1 MTTPLEAALGYA
13 ALDGY
18 GVFPCTAKKI
28 PIKIEGLF
36 DHGFASATTDADVIT
51 KAWTTYAAADIGL
64 ALPRGVLVVD
74 VDVAKGK
81 QGLADF
87 IRLFG
92 CPPKEMATAVSTT
105 ARGGWHVYFRFEP
118 VLQLVQTTIT
128 SSLDARIGGL
138 GYVVVP
144 CPGNGRRWIQPLLST
159 PLMEAPHWL
168 LEGLRR
174 PPGPK
179 PGEAK
184 PFEGQR
190 STRAQEALDKACAA
204 LAAAPPG
211 ARDTTIGQVVY
222 RVGRLAAAGELESGS
237 GLQALLAAMAS
248 NPGMDKSHCDK
259 VERCFN
265 DGFKIP
271 AEPGPIDDRHST
283 EDDFGD
289 NDHAD
294 DHRDGGDAGDRQDD
308 DSSQRAASE
317 SSQQHQQP
325 TSSDWDPIDL
335 DLFLGGSDL
344 PPPELSDEALPQSW
358 AEIIRAFAAVAE
370 APPDYVAIAAIAGAA
385 GAIGNA
391 CVVEGKRGWREAAVL
406 WGVLIGPPSAHKT
419 PAMKA
424 AHNALAAIDHALYV
438 EWKKECEQLEA
449 QHQMA
454 LDAQAAEG
462 KPKKTV
468 KKPEKPPL
476 KHLLHDD
483 TSLEKLTINMAASP
497 HGAVAFYSELAA
509 WFASFS
515 RYSGGDDSSGRAL
528 WNRAYDAERFK
539 RDRVKNEGPPIV
551 VPAAACSVVG
561 AIQPDKLRQI
571 WPKSHDGLLARPI
584 YVWPRLAPLPSE
596 QSNSNG
602 DDVSG
607 GETYAFRKALKALYD
622 LPLAVDGDGVAH
634 PTVLRLASDA
644 RLPFTA
650 AKRDC
655 ERRARRERGLIGEW
669 LGKSPGRILRL
680 ALTFHLMTWSASDG
694 GALPTSIGLD
704 ALERAIHYFQYAEGM
719 LRRTLAGLEP
729 SRSAEDALAIAKQ
742 IGKKEWRHFTNN
754 DVGREQGFRWFR
766 GEDAENK
773 RRRDNTLSVLV
784 DANVIRQDLVQTGRG
799 AIQKWAVNPDL
810 GEQIRDF

>member
-1 MTTPLEAALGYA
+1 MTTPLAA
-13 ALDGY
+13 ALDY
-18 GVFPCTAKKI
+18 AAFCGVFPCTAKKT
-28 PIKIEGLF
+28 PIKIEGF
-36 DHGFASATTDADVIT
+36 FERGFASATTDAAVIT
-51 KAWTTYAAADIGL
+51 KAWTTYKAADIGL
-64 ALPRGVLVVD
+64 ALPSGVLVVD
-74 VDVAKGK
+74 VDVANGK
-81 QGLADF
+81 QGRADF

-92 CPPKEMATAVSTT
+92 CPPEEMATAVSTT
-105 ARGGWHVYFRFEP
+105 ARGGWHVFLKFEP
-118 VLQLVQTTIT
+118 SLQLVQTTIT
-128 SSLDARIGGL
+128 SSLDVRIGGL
-138 GYVVVP
+138 GYVIAP
-144 CPGNGRRWIQPLLST
+144 SPGNGRRWIQPLLST
-159 PLMEAPHWL
+159 LLIEAPQWL
-168 LEGLRR
+168 LERLRR
-174 PPGPK
+174 PPEPEL
-179 PGEAK
+179 GEAK
-184 PFEGQR
+184 PFEGQA
-190 STRAQEALDKACAA
+190 SGRAQEALDRACAA
-204 LAAAPPG
+204 LAMAPPG

-222 RVGRLAAAGELESGS
+222 RVGRLTAAGELAAESA
-237 GLQALLAAMAS
+237 LAALLKAVAS
-248 NPGMDKSHCDK
+248 NPGTDKSHRDK
-259 VERCFN
+259 VERCFK
-265 DGFKIP
+265 DGFKNP
-271 AEPGPIDDRHST
+271 AEPGPIDDRNAT
-283 EDDFGD
+283 EDDFGSA
-289 NDHAD
+289 DHVD
-294 DHRDGGDAGDRQDD
+294 DHRNGGDAGDRRDD
-308 DSSQRAASE
+308 DFGMPVASK
-317 SSQQHQQP
+317 SRHQQQQP
-325 TSSDWDPIDL
+325 TSNDWDPIDL

-406 WGVLIGPPSAHKT
+406 WGVLIGPPSAHKA

-424 AHNALAAIDHALYV
+424 AHSALAAIDHELYV
-438 EWKKECEQLEA
+438 EWKKECEQLEV

-454 LDAQAAEG
+454 LDAQAAEN
-462 KPKKTV
+462 KSKKTV

-551 VPAAACSVVG
+551 VPAATCSVVG

-596 QSNSNG
+596 QFDSNG

-622 LPLAVDGDGVAH
+622 LPLVVDDDGVAH
-634 PTVLRLASDA
+634 PTILRLASDA
-644 RLPFTA
+644 RLPFNA

-680 ALTFHLMTWSASDG
+680 ALTFHLMTWSLSDG

-704 ALERAIHYFQYAEGM
+704 ALERAIHYFQHAEGM

-729 SRSAEDALAIAKQ
+729 SRSAEDALAVAKQ
-742 IGKKEWRHFTNN
+742 IAKKQWRHFTNN

-766 GEDAENK
+766 GEEAENK

-810 GEQIRDF
+810 GEQIRDS

>member
-1 MTTPLEAALGYA
+1 MTTPLAA
-13 ALDGY
+13 ALDY
-18 GVFPCTAKKI
+18 AAFCGVFPCTAKKT
-28 PIKIEGLF
+28 PINIEGF
-36 DHGFASATTDADVIT
+36 FERGFASATTDAAVIT
-51 KAWTTYAAADIGL
+51 KAWTTYKAADIGL
-64 ALPRGVLVVD
+64 ALPSGVLVVD
-74 VDVAKGK
+74 VDVANGK
-81 QGLADF
+81 QGRADF

-92 CPPKEMATAVSTT
+92 CPPEEIATAVSTT
-105 ARGGWHVYFRFEP
+105 ARGGWHVFLKFEP
-118 VLQLVQTTIT
+118 SLQLVQTTIT
-128 SSLDARIGGL
+128 SSLDVRVGGL
-138 GYVVVP
+138 GYVIAP
-144 CPGNGRRWIQPLLST
+144 SPGNGRRRIQPLLST
-159 PLMEAPHWL
+159 PLIEAPQWL
-168 LEGLRR
+168 LERLRR
-174 PPGPK
+174 PQPER
-179 PGEAK
+179 GEAK
-184 PFEGQR
+184 PFEGQA
-190 STRAQEALDKACAA
+190 SGRAQEALDRACAA
-204 LAAAPPG
+204 LAMAPPG
-211 ARDTTIGQVVY
+211 IRDRTIGRFVY
-222 RVGRLAAAGELESGS
+222 RVGRLAAAGELDAEI
-237 GLQALLAAMAS
+237 ALTVLLKAMGS
-248 NPGMDKSHCDK
+248 NPGTDKSHRDK

-283 EDDFGD
+283 EDDDFGD
-289 NDHAD
+289 DDHAD
-294 DHRDGGDAGDRQDD
+294 GHRDGGDAGDRQDD

-317 SSQQHQQP
+317 SSQQQQQP
-325 TSSDWDPIDL
+325 TSCDWDPIDL

-344 PPPELSDEALPQSW
+344 PPPELSDDALPRGW
-358 AEIIRAFAAVAE
+358 AEIIRGFAAVAE

-424 AHNALAAIDHALYV
+424 AHCALTTIDHALYV
-438 EWKKECEQLEA
+438 ESKKECEQVEA
-449 QHQMA
+449 QYQMA

-528 WNRAYDAERFK
+528 WNRAYDGERFK

-571 WPKSHDGLLARPI
+571 WPKSHDGLLARPM

-596 QSNSNG
+596 QSDNNG

-622 LPLAVDGDGVAH
+622 LPLVVDDDGVAH
-634 PTVLRLASDA
+634 PKVLRLASDA

-704 ALERAIHYFQYAEGM
+704 ALERAIHYFQYAEAM

-729 SRSAEDALAIAKQ
+729 SRSAEDALAVAKQ
-742 IGKKEWRHFTNN
+742 IAKKEWRHFTNN

-766 GEDAENK
+766 GEDAETK
-773 RRRDNTLSVLV
+773 RRRDNALSVLV

-799 AIQKWAVNPDL
+799 AIQKWAVSPDL